1 MARLLENSA
10 IDFVRAM
17 EFSFGTTDKFSK
29 ETGKTEKRMDME
41 SGDLLTETNTRANGL
56 IIGSMAREHLR
67 LEEAHIQESSKTF

>member
-10 IDFVRAM
+10 INFVRAM
-17 EFSFGTTDKFSK
+17 EFSHGTTDKFSK